1 MPESQ
6 GANNRSLRSANRALL
21 LRLLA
26 TNGPTTRAAL
36 AREVG
41 LTRMSITYIVQ
52 EMLADGLVTECAG
65 TPGASG
71 DSVPGTS
78 AASGRRSVGLSL
90 PVGRITAIGLYIA
103 RDAVTGT
110 VADIAAGPLV
120 TLRQPLSHDED
131 AASLSRRLLAL
142 VAELLDR
149 DRALRAERGIRPDL
163 RPSGIG
169 VSSIGPVDV
178 PGGRLLEPPNFHGIA
193 DVPVRG
199 LLERAFD
206 LPVRV
211 DNDMNAAALAELLY
225 GSARGLRDF
234 LYLGLTNGVG
244 AGLVSDGRLFEG
256 GAGFAGEVGHMS
268 IDYQGPV
275 CSCGNRGCLELY
287 ASLPVLLARFP
298 KPLPASPA
306 EAFAA
311 LVALADRG
319 DPQAGHIFDDL
330 CRSLSVALVSLAN
343 LVDPGAIILGHEGAL
358 AGELLVGRLERAI
371 NSRMIQRS
379 AKHLPVRVSAFL
391 DQAPV
396 HGASALV
403 FDRIFQ
409 GTWAP

>member
-1 MPESQ
+1 MSESH

-26 TNGPTTRAAL
+26 TNGPSTRAAL

-52 EMLADGLVTECAG
+52 EMLADGILAENARTAG
-65 TPGASG
+65 TSTAPG
-71 DSVPGTS
+71 
-78 AASGRRSVGLSL
+78 RSVDLSL
-90 PVGRITAIGLYIA
+90 REGRITALGIYIA

-120 TLRQPLSHDED
+120 TVRQPLPPDED
-131 AASLSRRLLAL
+131 AAALSRRLLSL
-142 VAELLDR
+142 VSELLERDR
-149 DRALRAERGIRPDL
+149 DLRAERGIRPGL

-178 PGGRLLEPPNFHGIA
+178 PGGRILEPPNFHGIA
-193 DVPVRG
+193 DVPVRA

-206 LPVRV
+206 LPVRI

-256 GAGFAGEVGHMS
+256 GAGYAGEIGHMS

-287 ASLPVLLARFP
+287 ASLPVLLARYAG
-298 KPLPASPA
+298 PLPSSPT

-311 LVALADRG
+311 LVDLAGRG
-319 DPQAGHIFDDL
+319 DPSAGHIFDDL

-343 LVDPGAIILGHEGAL
+343 LIDPDAVILGHEGAL
-358 AGELLVGRLERAI
+358 AGELLVGRLERAV